1 MRQEIVVMTKQE
13 LEELVEKSVRRTV
26 EQLRT
31 HLLKAS
37 GECESVEAIAA
48 RFGIPKPV
56 WDSMRR
62 RGEGPA
68 YIKNG
73 KTLVYK
79 ISDVQDWLNR
89 NRFEPELL

>member
-1 MRQEIVVMTKQE
+1 MKQEVVVLSPQE
-13 LEELVEKSVRRTV
+13 LEELVDRSVRRVV
-26 EQLRT
+26 EQLRG

-37 GECESVEAIAA
+37 GECETVEGIAA
-48 RFGIPKPV
+48 RFGIPKGV
-56 WDSMRR
+56 WDAMRR

-73 KTLVYK
+73 KTLVYR
-79 ISDVQDWLNR
+79 IGDVQDWLNR

>member
-1 MRQEIVVMTKQE
+1 MRQEVVVISRQE
-13 LEELVEKSVRRTV
+13 FEELAEKIVRRTV
-26 EQLRT
+26 EQIRS

-37 GECESVEAIAA
+37 GECEPVEAIAA
-48 RFGIPKPV
+48 RFGIPKGV
-56 WDSMRR
+56 WDAMRR

-73 KTLVYK
+73 KTLVYR
-79 ISDVQDWLNR
+79 ISDVQAWLDK